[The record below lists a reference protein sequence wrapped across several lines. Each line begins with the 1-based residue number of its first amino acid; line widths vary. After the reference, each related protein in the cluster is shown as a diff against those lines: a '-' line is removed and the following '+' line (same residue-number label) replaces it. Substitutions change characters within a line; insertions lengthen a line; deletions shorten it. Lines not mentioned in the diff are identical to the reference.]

1 MTDRASVQQRTYEL
15 VQEILGDSATP
26 PTNGSWIF
34 SFRTVQLG
42 VTIAGEEDPTVVVF
56 TRVVEDVPKTP
67 ELLDCLNEI
76 NEKMS
81 FGRIFWAGNAVY
93 IQQVLIGSTLDREE
107 LQTAMSS
114 VGEWGDS
121 LDEDLAQR
129 FGSLAQSLGG
139 TSPPGPPP
147 PGVVST
153 T

>member
-1 MTDRASVQQRTYEL
+1 MSDRATVEQRTYGL
-15 VQEILGDSATP
+15 LQEILGTVDP
-26 PTNGSWIF
+26 PTNGSWMF
-34 SFRTVQLG
+34 SFKTVPLG
-42 VTIAGEEDPTVVVF
+42 VTIAGDEDPTVVVF
-56 TRVVEDVPKTP
+56 TQVVSDVPKSL

-81 FGRIFWAGNAVY
+81 FGRIFWAGNSVY
-93 IQQVLIGSTLDREE
+93 IQQVLIGSTVDREE

-129 FGSLAQSLGG
+129 FGSLAQGA
-139 TSPPGPPP
+139 PGPPP

-153 T
+153 A

>member
-1 MTDRASVQQRTYEL
+1 MSDYATVEQRTYGL
-15 VQEILGDSATP
+15 LQEILGTVDP
-26 PTNGSWIF
+26 PTDGAWMF
-34 SFRTVQLG
+34 SFKTIQLG
-42 VTIAGEEDPTVVVF
+42 VAVRGDEDPTVTVF
-56 TRVVEDVPKTP
+56 TRVVENVPKTP
-67 ELLDCLNEI
+67 ELLDCLNDI
-76 NEKMS
+76 NEQMS
-81 FGRIFWAGNAVY
+81 FGRIYWGGNAVY

-107 LQTAMSS
+107 LHVAMSS

-153 T
+153 A